1 MKRFAMG
8 LTYRDG
14 HVTRQGWVKT
24 LHASEDA
31 ASRLLTAAAQ
41 SVPGFVTCDRL
52 IEVAPKTPPADNPSE
67 FYAEGQVRF
76 QLSIG
81 NDSAESYV
89 KAASTFLV
97 EP

>member
-24 LHASEDA
+24 LHASEEA
-31 ASRLLTAAAQ
+31 ASRLLIAAAQ
-41 SVPGFVTCDRL
+41 SVPGFVACDRL
-52 IEVAPKTPPADNPSE
+52 IEVAPKMTPTDNPSE

-89 KAASTFLV
+89 RAASDFLAA
-97 EP
+97 P